1 MKFEHWERTR
11 KHPFAINADFD
22 DISNN
27 NTSII
32 HNHDIMS
39 YCYYVKPS
47 DDIPQELLEKYDIQ
61 TDPVIF
67 RGDQSFDKGDVAKKF
82 MEEIIKVSIKIENM
96 LKVNVPLTRS
106 AEDNIKHRSIVDLG
120 TYPLCKSKFNNNNNL
135 PARDHDHLTGYLP
148 IFFHNLSGY
157 DSHFIITQ
165 LGVDSKTINVI
176 PNTEEEFISFTKYV
190 SNNFQIRFVDTYR
203 FMATSLE
210 KLVNNISKGG
220 TSKFKETRKIF
231 NNTDLELVTRK
242 GV

>member
-1 MKFEHWERTR
+1 LNIGNEHESIPLRLTLILSHYF
-11 KHPFAINADFD
+11 KKNDS

-135 PARDHDHLTGYLP
+135 PARDHDHLTGKYRGTTATYKWLNQGTCQFFSI
-148 IFFHNLSGY
+148 IFLAMIHILS
-157 DSHFIITQ
+157 S
-165 LGVDSKTINVI
+165 LSW
-176 PNTEEEFISFTKYV
+176 V
-190 SNNFQIRFVDTYR
+190 SIQ
-203 FMATSLE
+203 
-210 KLVNNISKGG
+210 KQ
-220 TSKFKETRKIF
+220 
-231 NNTDLELVTRK
+231 
-242 GV
+242 

>member
-1 MKFEHWERTR
+1 M
-11 KHPFAINADFD
+11 
-22 DISNN
+22 
-27 NTSII
+27 
-32 HNHDIMS
+32 
-39 YCYYVKPS
+39 
-47 DDIPQELLEKYDIQ
+47 LEKYDIQ

-67 RGDQSFDKGDVAKKF
+67 RGNQSFGKGDVAKKF

-96 LKVNVPLTRS
+96 LKVNVQLLMS

-120 TYPLCKSKFNNNNNL
+120 TCPLCKSKFNNNNNL
-135 PARDHDHLTGYLP
+135 PARDHDHLTGKYRGTVCNHCNLKMVKP
-148 IFFHNLSGY
+148 GYVTIFFHNLSGY

-176 PNTEEEFISFTKYV
+176 PNTEEKFISFTKYV
-190 SNNFQIRFVDTYR
+190 SNSFQIRFVDTYR

-210 KLVNNISKGG
+210 KLVNNLGKGG

-242 GV
+242 GVYPYEYTNRWSKLDENSLPEKIIFIIY